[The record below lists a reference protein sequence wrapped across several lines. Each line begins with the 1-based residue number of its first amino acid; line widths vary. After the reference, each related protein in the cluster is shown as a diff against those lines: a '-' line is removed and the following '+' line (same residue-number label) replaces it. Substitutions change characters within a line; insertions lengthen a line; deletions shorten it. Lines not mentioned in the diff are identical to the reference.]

1 MVAKLGKSGAC
12 LSGCLS
18 KLKSLGMKMNAET
31 QRNAEKRRENE
42 ASADL
47 CTAIVEIA
55 RRLRGNPM
63 EYLLTEK

>member
-1 MVAKLGKSGAC
+1 MIAPC

-18 KLKSLGMKMNAET
+18 KLQSLGMKMNAET

-47 CTAIVEIA
+47 CTAIVEIV
-55 RRLRGNPM
+55 RKLR
-63 EYLLTEK
+63 